1 MFTSVLC
8 VMMKKMLIITLT
20 TFKNKQTNKPPSTKE
35 YFSGI
40 LSKTILNRMRETAM
54 LKLMPNLFG
63 ITSVK

>member
-1 MFTSVLC
+1 M
-8 VMMKKMLIITLT
+8 
-20 TFKNKQTNKPPSTKE
+20 FKNKQTNKPQSTKE